1 MSVHDAH
8 LRQEPRKAIR
18 VVILDASRM
27 GAQLLADALKGEQ
40 FEIVYG
46 GSGVPEAVSA
56 GKDADVALLTAAS
69 DQQCLQARTLAPS
82 LRALSRGI
90 RIILIAEDPSREVV
104 IEVFKAGI
112 QGIFSR
118 TTSIGELRKCI
129 LAVAGGQVWASNRDV
144 NFLLDAL
151 SEPPSIRLVD
161 ARGAQL
167 LSKREAEVVRCVS
180 EGLTNREI
188 ADQLGLSENTVK
200 NYLFR
205 IFDKLGVSTR
215 VELIM
220 YAIGN
225 LTQQLNRNNPGQTTE
240 PLGTPEA
247 AAKQLILSL
256 SSLEKMHRNGLGAH
270 DPETVY
276 MWLLVAQELGAQVQ
290 MNSQAAAMSLQTE
303 LTPRQRL
310 QAERAAERMLRER
323 QQSPESSA
331 QAVPSRSAA

>member
-8 LRQEPRKAIR
+8 LRQEPRKVIR

-40 FEIVYG
+40 FNIVYG

-69 DQQCLQARTLAPS
+69 DQQCVQACTLAPS

-118 TTSIGELRKCI
+118 TTSIGDLRKCI

-167 LSKREAEVVRCVS
+167 LSKREAEVVRGVS

-225 LTQQLNRNNPGQTTE
+225 LTQQLNRENPRPESAG
-240 PLGTPEA
+240 LGSPEA
-247 AAKQLILSL
+247 AARQLILSL
-256 SSLEKMHRNGLGAH
+256 SSLEEMQRNGIVAR
-270 DPETVY
+270 DPERFY
-276 MWLLVAQELGAQVQ
+276 MWLRVAQELGAQVQ
-290 MNSQAAAMSLQTE
+290 MNSRAAAISLERE

-323 QQSPESSA
+323 QQRLESPA
-331 QAVPSRSAA
+331 QAVPTRSAA

>member
-8 LRQEPRKAIR
+8 LRQEPRKPIR
-18 VVILDASRM
+18 VIILDASRM

-46 GSGVPEAVSA
+46 GSGVPDAVSA
-56 GKDADVALLTAAS
+56 SKSADIALFTAAN
-69 DQQCLQARTLAPS
+69 DQQCRQACTLAPS
-82 LRALSRGI
+82 LRALSRGL
-90 RIILIAEDPSREVV
+90 RIILIAEDPSRETV

-118 TTSIGELRKCI
+118 TTSIGDLRKCI

-151 SEPPSIRLVD
+151 SEPPSMRLVD

-220 YAIGN
+220 YTIGN
-225 LTQQLNRNNPGQTTE
+225 LTQQLNPE
-240 PLGTPEA
+240 KSPESDSLGSPEA
-247 AAKQLILSL
+247 AAKQIITALA
-256 SSLEKMHRNGLGAH
+256 SLEKTHRNGPGARN
-270 DPETVY
+270 PETLY
-276 MWLLVAQELGAQVQ
+276 MWLLVAQELSSQVQ
-290 MNSQAAAMSLQTE
+290 MNSRAAVASLERE
-303 LTPRQRL
+303 LSPRQRL
-310 QAERAAERMLRER
+310 QAERAAERTLRER
-323 QQSPESSA
+323 QQRTETVA
-331 QAVPSRSAA
+331 QAAPSRSAA